1 VGVDTRVLLACLAV
15 VALGACS
22 PSDSGGGPRPQPS
35 GPPTP
40 EASVIDDHA
49 TQFADELARR
59 PAGSQQ
65 EQIAATYILGHLQQ
79 AGYPARLDAVP
90 VGDLVRSTNVI
101 GVPPQGD
108 EPRYVIAVPYD
119 TPRGQAL
126 DAHAIGVFL
135 EVARALSV
143 RDLDHAVEFVA
154 LVAEFTEQG
163 EGSGGSRALVERLT
177 DEGIAPEI
185 VYLSPT
191 LILGGAPGDGFY
203 AEGSLADQLEEVTT
217 AEKQNAGPA
226 VRSSLKLYE
235 EAGFEATLIGGV
247 PEVVAQ
253 KLIEFLADG

>member
-1 VGVDTRVLLACLAV
+1 VGVNLRALLACIAL

-22 PSDSGGGPRPQPS
+22 DSGQVPRPEPS

-49 TQFADELARR
+49 AQFADEVARR

-79 AGYPARLDAVP
+79 AGYPVRLDAVP

-101 GVPPQGD
+101 AVPPQGD
-108 EPRYVIAVPYD
+108 EPRYLIAVPYD
-119 TPRGQAL
+119 TPPGEAM

-143 RDLDHAVEFVA
+143 QGLDHAVEFVA
-154 LVAEFTEQG
+154 LGAEFTEQG
-163 EGSGGSRALVERLT
+163 DGSRGSRALVERLT
-177 DEGIAPEI
+177 EEGVAPEL
-185 VYLSPT
+185 VYLSPN
-191 LILGGAPGDGFY
+191 LIDDGVPGDGIY
-203 AEGSLADQLEEVTT
+203 AEGPLADQLEQLPP
-217 AEKQNAGPA
+217 AEKQIADPA

-235 EAGFEATLIGGV
+235 DAGFDATLVVGA
-247 PEVVAQ
+247 PEAVAQ
-253 KLIEFLADG
+253 GLIEFLADG